1 VEPDESPDI
10 AAEEGFF
17 QRSVAPVS
25 HPPQSSSASRFT
37 AAQAGFFDLRIA
49 AEIVAVQLNQ
59 VEGVQEHA
67 GGWNKGKRTDTGG
80 VAEEMREEMMQTR
93 LGISAVVLVLS
104 AGVSVQTATACSKE
118 AVAGTVDRWTTVLA
132 ENNPDTIVALYS
144 KDAVLWG
151 TLSPTVRSDPAG
163 LRSYF
168 VGAFQALPK
177 LTVKFGEQFI
187 RVYGD
192 TAVNT
197 GYYTLFYT
205 KDGETKS
212 IPARYS
218 FTFVKEGNDCKIV
231 DHHSSTVPPPPR

>member
-1 VEPDESPDI
+1 M
-10 AAEEGFF
+10 
-17 QRSVAPVS
+17 
-25 HPPQSSSASRFT
+25 
-37 AAQAGFFDLRIA
+37 
-49 AEIVAVQLNQ
+49 
-59 VEGVQEHA
+59 
-67 GGWNKGKRTDTGG
+67 K
-80 VAEEMREEMMQTR
+80 EEMMQTR
-93 LGISAVVLVLS
+93 LASTAIMLLLS
-104 AGVSVQTATACSKE
+104 AGVSETATACSKE
-118 AVAGTVDRWTTVLA
+118 AVAGAVDRWTTVLA

-163 LRSYF
+163 VKAYF

-187 RVYGD
+187 RVYGN

-197 GYYTLFYT
+197 GYYTLSYT

-218 FTFVKEGNDCKIV
+218 FTFVNEGNDCKIV
-231 DHHSSTVPPPPR
+231 DHHSSAMPAPPR